1 MIMIYRSTDSMI
13 DLKMRVHRKFNS
25 LGQITGIPS
34 DWGNDKYYGSMIIY
48 GNATKRRWKL
58 ILLFKTKNLVGDSDM
73 NAPAVAVFFLSGSRY
88 PRARSTHWAGG
99 WAGCAPETYEWF
111 RQLGSSSQIGWN
123 SKTINQYIYI
133 YLLISFYL
141 SHESAIFVAELVIDT
156 KQCVSAI
163 ALLGVAVEA
172 KNILELNP
180 KEDRPKQCV
189 EQIIFLLEMALFI
202 NSISKTGDVQLHRMS
217 VPLYW
222 ARLSYRTDYAVR
234 RYTTDIPKF
243 DKQLTCRQL
252 PSMSHTMWGPLVVS
266 WVITPWIL

>member
-1 MIMIYRSTDSMI
+1 MC
-13 DLKMRVHRKFNS
+13 L
-25 LGQITGIPS
+25 
-34 DWGNDKYYGSMIIY
+34 
-48 GNATKRRWKL
+48 
-58 ILLFKTKNLVGDSDM
+58 
-73 NAPAVAVFFLSGSRY
+73 
-88 PRARSTHWAGG
+88 
-99 WAGCAPETYEWF
+99 
-111 RQLGSSSQIGWN
+111 
-123 SKTINQYIYI
+123 YI

-180 KEDRPKQCV
+180 KEDRPPKQCV

-234 RYTTDIPKF
+234 RYTTVIPKF

-266 WVITPWIL
+266 WVITP